1 MTKNIQYYYI
11 LSHRQKHTHTHTHI
25 YIYIYNVGLIYASSL
40 ISIINYLELK
50 IVQINSLL
58 LYGEDKN

>member
-1 MTKNIQYYYI
+1 MTKKIVII
-11 LSHRQKHTHTHTHI
+11 LSHQQKKHI
-25 YIYIYNVGLIYASSL
+25 YIYIHNVGLIYASSL